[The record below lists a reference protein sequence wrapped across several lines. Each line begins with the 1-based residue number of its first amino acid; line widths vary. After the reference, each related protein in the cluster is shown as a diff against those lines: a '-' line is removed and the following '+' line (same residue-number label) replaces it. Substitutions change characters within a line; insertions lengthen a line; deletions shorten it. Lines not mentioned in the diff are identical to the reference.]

1 MQQLNHS
8 KHMLYNSGVGNLFAI
23 SCGKTLEYYGWQ
35 KIPNF
40 SMYVEKYIQVGEVW
54 DLSDKG
60 TNRTAAFFCHH
71 VIISRS
77 YFTYATD
84 ISFFTRPHIF
94 IANRHEM

>member
-1 MQQLNHS
+1 MQNARLLTCIAVRRQ
-8 KHMLYNSGVGNLFAI
+8 KH
-23 SCGKTLEYYGWQ
+23 
-35 KIPNF
+35 
-40 SMYVEKYIQVGEVW
+40 KYTKEDEECREVW